1 MNKPKIALYWCA
13 SCGGCEEAQ
22 VDLAEKIL
30 DLVNLVDIVFWP
42 VAMDYKLEDVEK
54 LPDGSITASLINGG
68 IRLSEHEYVV
78 KLLRKKSKLVVAY
91 GACSAWGGVPGLA
104 NLYSRE
110 EILKYVYHEAPTVE
124 NPQKIQ
130 PQLKIKA
137 EEGATLELPE
147 VLPRLLPLDLV
158 VDVDYYI
165 PGCPPT
171 PDVTWKAIE
180 TLLSGNLP
188 AKGSVLGALDKSL
201 CYDCPLNETKPE
213 KVLIKDIKRPHE
225 VIVDPSKCL
234 LTQGLMCLGP
244 VTRGGCGA
252 LCIKAAMPCTGC
264 FGPLNEV
271 MDYGGKAAS
280 YFASIIDYS
289 DEEEIKKVLGKILDP
304 MGIFYRYSLPASR
317 LRGKIT
323 VMRR

>member
-1 MNKPKIALYWCA
+1 MDKPKIALYWCA
-13 SCGGCEEAQ
+13 SCGGCEEAV

-30 DLVNLVDIVFWP
+30 DVVNLVDIVFWP
-42 VAMDYKLEDVEK
+42 VAMDYKIEDVEQ

-68 IRLSEHEYVV
+68 VRLSEHEHVV

-110 EILKYVYHEAPTVE
+110 EILRYVYHEAPTVE

-130 PQLKIKA
+130 PQLKTKA
-137 EEGATLELPE
+137 EEGVTLELPE
-147 VLPRLLPLDLV
+147 FLPRLLPLDLV
-158 VDVDYYI
+158 VDVDYYV

-171 PDVTWKAIE
+171 PEVTWKAIE
-180 TLLSGNLP
+180 TLLSGKLP

-225 VIVDPSKCL
+225 VIADPSICL
-234 LTQGLMCLGP
+234 LTQGLACLGP
-244 VTRGGCGA
+244 VTRGGCSA
-252 LCIKAAMPCTGC
+252 LCVKAAMPCTGC
-264 FGPLNEV
+264 FGPLDEV
-271 MDYGGKAAS
+271 IDYGGKAIS
-280 YFASIIDYS
+280 YFASIVDYTD
-289 DEEEIKKVLGKILDP
+289 DEEIEKVLGRILDP

-323 VMRR
+323 VAER